1 MDVCECLLA
10 ACFLA
15 ILLLFYFIFI
25 WRFFCHF
32 VALCVTFQRA
42 ASVAAAWPTKSAFT
56 SLFIC
61 KICKF
66 TIYNM
71 NEEVAGGS
79 GRGKGKEKGMGQE
92 QQRQWQIRLVLSFMQ
107 STAYCFP
114 GGACV
119 RLDLQVR

>member
-1 MDVCECLLA
+1 MGVCECLLA

-42 ASVAAAWPTKSAFT
+42 ASAAAWPTKSAFT

-71 NEEVAGGS
+71 NKEVAGG
-79 GRGKGKEKGMGQE
+79 RERGKEKAQGH
-92 QQRQWQIRLVLSFMQ
+92 QQRQWQIRLVLSSMQ
-107 STAYCFP
+107 STAYCFS
-114 GGACV
+114 GRGAGV
-119 RLDLQVR
+119 RLDLQVL